1 MPVGTLFI
9 EGKLDQE
16 LLYSVLLG
24 DPVLKIGGSKS
35 NLKTRAKAEC
45 ANHVAAGY
53 LRDRDFDYDPPSD
66 FSIPTLDN
74 ADPVGWRWCRHE
86 IENYLIEPS
95 LVSEATNCAIS
106 DIEQAIFQAAK
117 KIRSYEAAR
126 WTVGFVR
133 RALPPAYKLETRPDN
148 LSDIALPSRSYIEA
162 VSKWAFE
169 AIDAHRN
176 KIAAATE
183 TEHVKEIF
191 EGFLSRFDDNFVE
204 DITKVLLWFA
214 GKDILAGME
223 EWLRKRDFNTPGLFR
238 TSMRDWIKAHP
249 ERTIELLPEWAKLT
263 ELLRD

>member
-35 NLKTRAKAEC
+35 NLKTRARAEC
-45 ANHVAAGY
+45 ENHVAAGY
-53 LRDRDFDYDPPSD
+53 LRDRDFDYDPPSE

-95 LVSEATNCAIS
+95 LVSEATNCAIL
-106 DIEQAIFQAAK
+106 DIEQAICQAAK

-133 RALPPAYKLETRPDN
+133 RALPPAYKLKTRPEN
-148 LSDIALPSRSYIEA
+148 LKNKDIALPANADFRAFST
-162 VSKWAFE
+162 WAFDSI
-169 AIDAHRN
+169 AAHRDRIADATDAKTVN
-176 KIAAATE
+176 KLLGDFIA
-183 TEHVKEIF
+183 
-191 EGFLSRFDDNFVE
+191 RFDDEFVT
-204 DITKVLLWFA
+204 DVSNVLIWFS
-214 GKDILAGME
+214 GKDIMAGLSD
-223 EWLRKRDFNTPGLFR
+223 WLKTRNFKSATDFRSVMSN
-238 TSMRDWIKAHP
+238 WVIENP
-249 ERTIELLPEWAKLT
+249 E
-263 ELLRD
+263 